1 MATVEQ
7 GFTDLH
13 GLVGHV
19 NMQRIGGAPQVVYHL
34 RGWNLTTQAFERWTG
49 GTPSAPNPS
58 GQPVVGIAIER
69 VHRP

>member
-1 MATVEQ
+1 MTDYAAETVCELS
-7 GFTDLH
+7 GTVVRMI
-13 GLVGHV
+13 GLVT
-19 NMQRIGGAPQVVYHL
+19 VYHL

-69 VHRP
+69 VQHAV